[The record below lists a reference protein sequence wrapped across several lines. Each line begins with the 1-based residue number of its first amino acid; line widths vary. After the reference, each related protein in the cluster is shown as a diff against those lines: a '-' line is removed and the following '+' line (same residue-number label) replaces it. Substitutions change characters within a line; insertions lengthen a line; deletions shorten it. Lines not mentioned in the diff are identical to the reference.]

1 MAELERSCI
10 ENFCSIVPELKAGE
24 HIIITGDEMKIIAA
38 DLTNYYSK
46 AEVDALVNAI
56 EVGEFVIVQSLPST
70 GNPRNIYLVPK
81 TGGGYTEH
89 VYIEGEGWE
98 LIGSTDIDL
107 SNYYDKTAI
116 DNLLAN
122 KQDKLTAGS
131 NVQIANNVISA
142 TDTKY
147 SAGTGLALNG
157 TTFSAKTGYTTSGN
171 NRKVETDSNGN
182 LYVVQK
188 DDNTTYSAG
197 TGLALSGTTFSV
209 KTGYTTSGNNR
220 KVQTDSNGNL
230 YVVQKDDNTTY
241 SAGTNL
247 SLSGTTFSVKDSPA
261 FTGTP
266 TAPTNGTASTSNT
279 QIATT
284 AFVQNAIDR
293 KLVMKNVGKTMS
305 GTVNHNAETD
315 VTYANSYKFAEAG
328 FFVGFVRVVMAANTS
343 GARRAGALKYSSS
356 GAVQSF
362 LGAQASAPPS
372 SGGWNGSCPVAFAV
386 AANEAIGARMFQTS
400 GSGLAYTVEVSG
412 KLFPFVKQV

>member
-1 MAELERSCI
+1 MAELERTCI

-46 AEVDALVNAI
+46 AEVDALVNSI

-89 VYIEGEGWE
+89 VYIEGYGWE

-147 SAGTGLALNG
+147 SAGTGLALSG

-171 NRKVETDSNGN
+171 NRKV
-182 LYVVQK
+182 
-188 DDNTTYSAG
+188 
-197 TGLALSGTTFSV
+197 
-209 KTGYTTSGNNR
+209 
-220 KVQTDSNGNL
+220 QTDTNGNL

-247 SLSGTTFSVKDSPA
+247 ALNGTTFSVKDSPA

-400 GSGLAYTVEVSG
+400 GGGLAYTVEVSG